1 MKKPTTPVR
10 YIGRRDTFTDR
21 LYDSGLSFV
30 KGQVREVPNE
40 TARSLLRHVDLFE
53 QVTAQDI
60 EPVPQAAE
68 VANASAKKGSQKLD
82 DTEQL
87 MKAAAAKKAEKIDE
101 VTNVSDLHD
110 QVARMTTKDT
120 LEKFAK
126 DHFNVDLDK
135 RQKVDELKAEV
146 HTLIDRFGV

>member
-1 MKKPTTPVR
+1 MQKKTTSIQ

-40 TARSLLRHVDLFE
+40 TARSLLRHVDLFKE
-53 QVTAQDI
+53 VTEKDGK
-60 EPVPQAAE
+60 PVPQDVE
-68 VANASAKKGSQKLD
+68 SANASAKEGSQKLD

-135 RQKVDELKAEV
+135 RQKVDALKAEV

>member
-21 LYDSGLSFV
+21 LYGSGLTFV
-30 KGQVREVPNE
+30 KGQVREVPSK
-40 TARSLLRHVDLFE
+40 TARNFLRHVDLFKE
-53 QVTAQDI
+53 VTEKDGKPMPQDV
-60 EPVPQAAE
+60 E
-68 VANASAKKGSQKLD
+68 SAD

-87 MKAAAAKKAEKIDE
+87 MKEAAAKKAEKIDE